1 MKLIL
6 HIGAPKTG
14 STAIQAALR
23 LNKHMIADAGGYFH
37 DADER
42 ALTTLYANPGKR
54 FFLQERL
61 RHGDQATAEAWS
73 DGQWTWFENQID
85 KRRPKFA
92 VVSSEHFVNARFFD
106 QMLERFQK
114 RFSEVVAIGYVRD
127 PVDLYPSG
135 VDQRIRGGAPLS
147 RLPTPEDFPFVIDR
161 KLKRMRSLLGAEN
174 LTVRNFARSNLKD
187 GDIIAD
193 FMDVFARQA
202 GISLEGAETPPRLN
216 DSLCAAAALW
226 LLSVNEQID
235 YLDPDV
241 DQGVAAERFETI
253 KRLRSAE
260 ELQEFPKLKLTH
272 PLLISALRHMTHDV
286 CETLNREFLQGQEPI
301 PTEAQ
306 TGEPPTKD
314 EQRAAMRE
322 WLHSHQDGEAMA
334 RIMKLAV

>member
-14 STAIQAALR
+14 TTAIQAALR
-23 LNKHMIADAGGYFH
+23 LNKQMIETAGGFFLDADA
-37 DADER
+37 R

-135 VDQRIRGGAPLS
+135 VDQRIRGGAPLM
-147 RLPTPEDFPFVIDR
+147 RLPTPEDFPFIIDR

-174 LTVRNFARSNLKD
+174 LIVRNFARSNLKG

-193 FMDVFARQA
+193 FLEVFSKAA
-202 GISLEGAETPPRLN
+202 GMSLEGAQTPPRHN

-226 LLSVNEQID
+226 LLSVNEQVD

-241 DQGVAAERFETI
+241 DQGIAAERFETI
-253 KRLRSAE
+253 KRLRDAK
-260 ELQEFPKLKLTH
+260 ELKGYPKLKLTH
-272 PLLISALRHMTHDV
+272 PLLKSALRRTTHSV

-301 PTEAQ
+301 PTEAPE
-306 TGEPPTKD
+306 GEPPTKD
-314 EQRAAMRE
+314 EQRAAMRD
-322 WLHSHQDGEAMA
+322 WLLSHHDGEAMG
-334 RIMKLAV
+334 RIMKLAI

>member
-14 STAIQAALR
+14 TTAIQAALR
-23 LNKHMIADAGGYFH
+23 LNKQMIEAAGGFFLDADA
-37 DADER
+37 R

-73 DGQWTWFENQID
+73 DGQWTWFEGQVD

-135 VDQRIRGGAPLS
+135 VDQRIRGGAPLT
-147 RLPTPEDFPFVIDR
+147 RLPAPEDFPFIIDR
-161 KLKRMRSLLGAEN
+161 KLKRMRTLLGADN
-174 LTVRNFARSNLKD
+174 LVVRNFARSNLRG
-187 GDIIAD
+187 GDIVSD
-193 FMDVFARQA
+193 FLSVF
-202 GISLEGAETPPRLN
+202 GELSGMSLEGAQKPPRQN
-216 DSLCAAAALW
+216 DSLCAAATLW
-226 LLSVNEQID
+226 LLSVNQQID

-241 DQGVAAERFETI
+241 DQGIAAERFETI
-253 KRLRSAE
+253 QRLRSAE
-260 ELQEFPKLKLTH
+260 ELKEFPKLKLTH
-272 PLLISALRHMTHDV
+272 PLLKSALRCATYNV
-286 CETLNREFLQGQEPI
+286 SETLNREFLNDQELI
-301 PTEAQ
+301 PTEAP

-322 WLHSHQDGEAMA
+322 WLLSHHDGEAMA
-334 RIMKLAV
+334 RIMRLAV